1 MPAKSGILKIK
12 ILEELRD
19 TIINLETVNP
29 IEFFGVNNGKLDIL
43 KKKFPLLKILSRGT
57 QLKLSG
63 SPEQVENAKEKIEL
77 IVQYLERNGH
87 MSENYFEQILG
98 GDDAETV
105 DHFIDRNPNDI
116 LVFGPNGKTVR
127 ARTVNQKRLVQVAEK
142 NDVVFAIGPAGTGKT
157 YTAVALAVRAL
168 KNKLV
173 KKIILTRPAVEAG
186 ESLGF
191 LPGDLKEKIDPYLRP
206 LYDALDDMIPADK
219 LGYYMSTRVIEI
231 APLAYMRG
239 RTLDNCFIILDEAQ
253 NATDLQIKM
262 FLTRI
267 GGNAKAIITGD
278 LTQVD
283 LPRNQRSGLAKASR
297 ILRNIDGIGYIEL
310 DEEDVVRHR
319 LVKAILKAY
328 DKENQRE
335 MAIEEQEKKE
345 RKERREYF
353 RDRERD

>member
-1 MPAKSGILKIK
+1 LT
-12 ILEELRD
+12 E

-57 QLKLSG
+57 QIKLSG
-63 SPEQVENAKEKIEL
+63 APEQIETAKEKIEL
-77 IVQYLERNGH
+77 IVSYLERNGH
-87 MSENYFEQILG
+87 MSENYLEQILG
-98 GDDAETV
+98 GDDAETI
-105 DHFIDRNPNDI
+105 DHFKERNPNEV
-116 LVFGPNGKTVR
+116 LVFGPNGKSVR
-127 ARTVNQKRLVQVAEK
+127 ARTANQKKLVQVTEK
-142 NDVVFAIGPAGTGKT
+142 NDIVFAIGPAGTGKT

-219 LGYYMSTRVIEI
+219 LGYYMTTRTIEI

-239 RTLDNCFIILDEAQ
+239 RTLDNAFIILDEAQ
-253 NATDLQIKM
+253 NATELQLKM

-267 GGNAKAIITGD
+267 GANAKAIITGD
-278 LTQVD
+278 MTQVD
-283 LPRNQRSGLAKASR
+283 LPRNQRSGLAVAAR
-297 ILRNIDGIGYIEL
+297 ILRNIDGIAHIEL

-319 LVKAILKAY
+319 LVKAILRAY
-328 DKENQRE
+328 NTEH
-335 MAIEEQEKKE
+335 E
-345 RKERREYF
+345 RTNPDNR
-353 RDRERD
+353 

>member
-1 MPAKSGILKIK
+1 LT
-12 ILEELRD
+12 ER
-19 TIINLETVNP
+19 IINLETVNP

-57 QLKLSG
+57 QIKLSG
-63 SPEQVENAKEKIEL
+63 APEQIDTAREKIDL

-105 DHFIDRNPNDI
+105 DNFVDRNPNDI

-127 ARTVNQKRLVQVAEK
+127 ARTANQKKMVTAADR
-142 NDVVFAIGPAGTGKT
+142 NDIVFAIGPAGTGKT

-168 KNKLV
+168 KNKQI

-219 LGYYMSTRVIEI
+219 LGYYMTTRTIEI

-239 RTLDNCFIILDEAQ
+239 RTLDNAFIILDEAQ

-267 GGNAKAIITGD
+267 GANAKAIITGD
-278 LTQVD
+278 MTQID
-283 LPRNQRSGLAKASR
+283 LPRNQRSGLEKAVR
-297 ILRNIDGIGYIEL
+297 ILRNIDGIAHITL
-310 DEEDVVRHR
+310 DEEDVVRHK
-319 LVKAILKAY
+319 LVKAIIKAY
-328 DKENQRE
+328 DRE
-335 MAIEEQEKKE
+335 KDQEPHHPQQHQSSHH
-345 RKERREYF
+345 
-353 RDRERD
+353 

>member
-57 QLKLSG
+57 QIKLSG
-63 SPEQVENAKEKIEL
+63 SPEQVESAKEKIDL

-105 DHFIDRNPNDI
+105 DNFIDRNPNDI

-142 NDVVFAIGPAGTGKT
+142 NDIVFAIGPAGTGKT

-168 KNKLV
+168 KNKMV

-239 RTLDNCFIILDEAQ
+239 RTLDNAFIILDEAQ

-267 GGNAKAIITGD
+267 GANAKAIITGD
-278 LTQVD
+278 ITQID
-283 LPRNQRSGLAKASR
+283 LPKNQKSGLEKAVR
-297 ILRNIDGIGYIEL
+297 ILQNIDGIAHIQL

-319 LVKAILKAY
+319 LVKAIIKAY
-328 DKENQRE
+328 DRDKDRDPADQQPSWRGRRDKPDDTP
-335 MAIEEQEKKE
+335 EKS
-345 RKERREYF
+345 
-353 RDRERD
+353 

>member
-1 MPAKSGILKIK
+1 
-12 ILEELRD
+12 LRD

-63 SPEQVENAKEKIEL
+63 APEQVDGAKEKIDL

-105 DHFIDRNPNDI
+105 DNFIERNPNDV

-127 ARTVNQKRLVQVAEK
+127 ARTVNQKRLVQSSEK

-157 YTAVALAVRAL
+157 YTAVAMAVRAL
-168 KNKLV
+168 KNKVV

-186 ESLGF
+186 ENLGF

-219 LGYYMSTRVIEI
+219 LGYYMSTRTIEI

-239 RTLDNCFIILDEAQ
+239 RTLDNAFIILDEAQ
-253 NATDLQIKM
+253 NSTDLQLKM

-267 GGNAKAIITGD
+267 GSSAKAIITGD
-278 LTQVD
+278 ITQID
-283 LPRNQRSGLAKASR
+283 LPRHQRSGLAKAAR
-297 ILRNIDGIGYIEL
+297 ILQNIEGIAHIEL

-319 LVKAILKAY
+319 LVKQILRAY
-328 DKENQRE
+328 DKEKKV
-335 MAIEEQEKKE
+335 EEAKGEH
-345 RKERREYF
+345 
-353 RDRERD
+353 

>member
-1 MPAKSGILKIK
+1 MT
-12 ILEELRD
+12 D

-63 SPEQVENAKEKIEL
+63 APEQIETAREKISL
-77 IVQYLERNGH
+77 IVTYLERNGH
-87 MSENYFEQILG
+87 MSQNYFEQVLG
-98 GDDAETV
+98 GDDAEMI
-105 DHFIDRNPNDI
+105 DHFREKNPNEV
-116 LVFGPNGKTVR
+116 LVFGPNGKSVR
-127 ARTVNQKRLVQVAEK
+127 ARTANQKKMVQESEK
-142 NDVVFAIGPAGTGKT
+142 NDIVFAIGPAGTGKT

-168 KNKLV
+168 KNKQV

-219 LGYYMSTRVIEI
+219 LGYYMTTRTIEI

-239 RTLDNCFIILDEAQ
+239 RTLDHAYIILDEAQ
-253 NATDLQIKM
+253 NATELQLKM

-267 GGNAKAIITGD
+267 GANAKAIITGD
-278 LTQVD
+278 MTQVD
-283 LPRNQRSGLAKASR
+283 LPRNQRSGLQMTTR
-297 ILRNIDGIGYIEL
+297 ILRNIEGIAHIEL

-319 LVKAILKAY
+319 LVKAIIKAY
-328 DKENQRE
+328 NKEHEKEAEELANRQTPPLIKKDKP
-335 MAIEEQEKKE
+335 
-345 RKERREYF
+345 
-353 RDRERD
+353 D

>member
-1 MPAKSGILKIK
+1 MT
-12 ILEELRD
+12 E

-43 KKKFPLLKILSRGT
+43 KKKFPLLKILSRGK
-57 QLKLSG
+57 QIKLSG
-63 SPEQVENAKEKIEL
+63 SPEQIQAATEKINL
-77 IVQYLERNGH
+77 VISYIERNGH
-87 MSENYFEQILG
+87 MSENYFDQILG
-98 GDDAETV
+98 GDDAES
-105 DHFIDRNPNDI
+105 IDNFVERHPNDV
-116 LVFGPNGKTVR
+116 LVFGPNGKSVR
-127 ARTVNQKRLVQVAEK
+127 ARTANQKRLVQEAEK
-142 NDVVFAIGPAGTGKT
+142 NDIVFAIGPAGTGKT

-168 KNKLV
+168 KNKQV

-219 LGYYMSTRVIEI
+219 LGYYMTTRAIEI

-239 RTLDNCFIILDEAQ
+239 RTLDNAFIILDEAQ

-267 GGNAKAIITGD
+267 GANAKAIITGD
-278 LTQVD
+278 LTQID
-283 LPRNQRSGLAKASR
+283 LPRNQRSGLQTAVR
-297 ILRNIDGIGYIEL
+297 ILQNIQGIGHIEL

-319 LVKAILKAY
+319 LVKAIIKAY
-328 DKENQRE
+328 HAEHERNTEN
-335 MAIEEQEKKE
+335 ANTGH
-345 RKERREYF
+345 
-353 RDRERD
+353 RDQHYRPDSNT

>member
-1 MPAKSGILKIK
+1 MT
-12 ILEELRD
+12 E

-63 SPEQVENAKEKIEL
+63 SPEQVETAKEKITL
-77 IVQYLERNGH
+77 VVQYLQRNGH
-87 MSENYFEQILG
+87 LTENYLEQILG
-98 GDDAETV
+98 GDDTEAV
-105 DHFIDRNPNDI
+105 DNFVERNPNDV

-127 ARTVNQKRLVQVAEK
+127 ARTVNQKRMVSATDK
-142 NDVVFAIGPAGTGKT
+142 NDIIFAIGPAGTGKT

-168 KNKLV
+168 KNKLI

-186 ESLGF
+186 ENLGF

-219 LGYYMSTRVIEI
+219 LGYYMSTRTIEI

-239 RTLDNCFIILDEAQ
+239 RTLDHAFIILDEAQ

-267 GGNAKAIITGD
+267 GPNAKAIITGD
-278 LTQVD
+278 MTQVD
-283 LPRNQRSGLAKASR
+283 LPKNQRSGLEKAVR
-297 ILRNIDGIGYIEL
+297 ILQNVEGIAHIEL

-319 LVKAILKAY
+319 LVKAIIRAY
-328 DKENQRE
+328 EKEKLV
-335 MAIEEQEKKE
+335 EQQH
-345 RKERREYF
+345 
-353 RDRERD
+353 

>member
-1 MPAKSGILKIK
+1 MT
-12 ILEELRD
+12 E

-57 QLKLSG
+57 QIKLSG
-63 SPEQVENAKEKIEL
+63 SPEQVENAKEKIDL
-77 IVQYLERNGH
+77 IVQYLQRNGH
-87 MSENYFEQILG
+87 LSENYFEQILG

-127 ARTVNQKRLVQVAEK
+127 ARTGNQKKLVSMTER
-142 NDVVFAIGPAGTGKT
+142 NDIIFAIGPAGTGKT

-168 KNKLV
+168 KNKIV

-219 LGYYMSTRVIEI
+219 LGYYMSTRTIEI

-239 RTLDNCFIILDEAQ
+239 RTLDNAFIILDEAQ
-253 NATDLQIKM
+253 NATDLQLKM

-267 GGNAKAIITGD
+267 GPNAKAIITGD
-278 LTQVD
+278 LTQID
-283 LPRNQRSGLAKASR
+283 LPKNQRSGLEKASR
-297 ILRNIDGIGYIEL
+297 ILRNIDGIAHIEL

-319 LVKAILKAY
+319 LVKSILRAY
-328 DKENQRE
+328 DKEHKE
-335 MAIEEQEKKE
+335 KE
-345 RKERREYF
+345 REKDN
-353 RDRERD
+353 DRK